1 MNSPT
6 RFLLALSVIGT
17 SFAAQGAISKE
28 HLKFFETKIRPVLA
42 NNCYKC
48 HSAREK
54 VKGGLT
60 VDSKKGLLAGGDSGA
75 AIVPGNA
82 KASLLFKAINY
93 QDDYEMPP
101 NAKLP
106 DNVIADFER
115 WINMGAPDPREGKNI
130 ATGKDIMEQRK
141 KHWAF
146 LPVKKPRVPSAS
158 GRIYNQIDSFVVSEL
173 KKKGMSQAP
182 MADRS
187 TLIRRVY
194 FDLIG
199 MPPSAREYEN
209 YMSLGGNWYGTMV
222 NDLLRSRHYG
232 ERWARHWMDVA
243 RYSDTR
249 GPISRNREPAIYPY
263 AWTYR
268 DYLIDAFNDD
278 KPYDQF
284 IMEQLAIDSPKVK
297 PRGGTR
303 KELMPA
309 LGFLTLGQ
317 RFAGNAH
324 DIIDDRI
331 DVTAKAFLGLT
342 VSCARCHDHKFDPIP
357 TKDYYSWYGIFA
369 NSREPEFGK
378 EFTIED
384 TVASTSRTRDYFE
397 KLKPLMAVYTAKQK
411 VMKMNNK
418 ERTKRGISRDAFRK
432 IQNEFRRAMKD
443 ISELQASHPYTPEA
457 AHVLQDVPKPRDHN
471 VFLLGDPRSRG
482 EVAPRRFLEVLSKG
496 KREHYNEGSGRY
508 QLARDIASKSN
519 PLTARVMINRIWQHH
534 FGDSFI
540 PTPDDL
546 GNQSD
551 KPVNQPLLDYLSS
564 YFMERGWK
572 IKDVHRLILN
582 SATYRQVSL
591 NNPRNAAKDPYNKMF
606 WRQNVR
612 RLEFEA
618 IRDSILHIGGVLDK
632 KTGGMPV
639 SIGGSFR
646 RSVYAMVDRGNLEE
660 TMFHFDFA
668 NPDLPTGKRSA
679 TTVPLQALFMMNS
692 PLVIEQVKRLCN
704 EIAFRKKEN
713 TNDRLDF
720 LYERLY
726 QRKPSSEERRVCQQF
741 LNESPDDNETALD
754 RIAEQKRLASAS
766 VQQTKRKA
774 RAKGTQAIRMMRQEQ
789 TKGITGGETQ
799 QRAGLVKWEKLAHSM
814 MMANEMYYVN

>member
-1 MNSPT
+1 MNHLS
-6 RFLLALSVIGT
+6 RLLLAAAVVGT
-17 SFAAQGAISKE
+17 SFSAPGAISKE
-28 HLKFFETKIRPVLA
+28 HLRFFETKIRPVLA

-48 HSAREK
+48 HSASEK

-60 VDSKKGLLAGGDSGA
+60 VDSKKGLLAGGDSGP

-82 KASLLFKAINY
+82 KASLLFKAISY

-115 WINMGAPDPREGKNI
+115 WINMGAPDPRSGKKI
-130 ATGKDIMEQRK
+130 VTGKDVMEQRK

-158 GRIYNQIDSFVVSEL
+158 GRIYNQVDSFIVAEL
-173 KKKGMSQAP
+173 RRKGMTQSP
-182 MADRS
+182 LADRS
-187 TLIRRVY
+187 TLIRRVF
-194 FDLIG
+194 FDLVG
-199 MPPSAREYEN
+199 MPPTPREYEN
-209 YMSLGGNWYGTMV
+209 YMTLGGNWYGAMV

-249 GPISRNREPAIYPY
+249 GPINRNREPAIYPF

-268 DYLIDAFNDD
+268 DYLIKAFNDD

-284 IMEQLAIDSPKVK
+284 ILEQLAIDHPKVK
-297 PRGGTR
+297 PIGGSR
-303 KELMPA
+303 RELMPA

-317 RFAGNAH
+317 RFAGNMH

-331 DVTAKAFLGLT
+331 DVTSKAFMGLT

-369 NSREPEFGK
+369 NSKEPD
-378 EFTIED
+378 FTQEHALD
-384 TVASTSRTRDYFE
+384 EGVAQTRAVNDYFA
-397 KLKPLMAVYTAKQK
+397 KLKPLMATYNSKK
-411 VMKMNNK
+411 SVMKMSGK
-418 ERTKRGISRDAFRK
+418 ERTKRGINRDQFRK
-432 IQNEFRRAMKD
+432 IQNEYRRAMKD
-443 ISELQASHPYTPEA
+443 ISELQVSHPATPEA
-457 AHVLQDVPKPRDHN
+457 AHVLQDVPKPRDYN
-471 VFLLGDPRSRG
+471 VFLLGEPRSRG

-496 KREHYNEGSGRY
+496 KREQYKDGSGRY
-508 QLARDIASKSN
+508 QLARDIASKNN
-519 PLTARVMINRIWQHH
+519 PLTARTMINRIWLHH
-534 FGDSFI
+534 FGDTFI
-540 PTPDDL
+540 ASPDDL
-546 GNQSD
+546 GNQST
-551 KPVNQPLLDYLSS
+551 KPVNQPLLDYLSA
-564 YFMERGWK
+564 YFMERKWS
-572 IKDVHRLILN
+572 IKEIHRLILN

-591 NNPRNAAKDPYNKMF
+591 NSPRNAAKDPYNKMF

-632 KTGGMPV
+632 KMGGKPV

-668 NPDLPTGKRSA
+668 NPDLPTGKRQE
-679 TTVPLQALFMMNS
+679 TTVPLQALFLMNS

-704 EIAFRKKEN
+704 EIAFRKKEDS
-713 TNDRLDF
+713 NDRIDY
-720 LYERLY
+720 LYERIY
-726 QRKPSSEERRVCQQF
+726 QRKPNSEERRVVHQF
-741 LNESPDDNETALD
+741 LNESPDDTETALD

-766 VQQTKRKA
+766 AYNRPNACNGQKEL
-774 RAKGTQAIRMMRQEQ
+774 RQH
-789 TKGITGGETQ
+789 G
-799 QRAGLVKWEKLAHSM
+799 
-814 MMANEMYYVN
+814 